1 MTQAS
6 HRAQHWP
13 FIGMKWTWL
22 LLFASRL
29 CALDVYVAPTGNDTA
44 EGTSQ
49 QPLASLTGAR
59 DYLRRSGK
67 LGKEPVTVHLNDG
80 TYFLAETFVL
90 TAIDSGT
97 KECPVAYQAEH
108 EGKVVISGGIL
119 LRLQWQDSP
128 NGVFKAKTPAGLKID
143 QLFADGT
150 RQILARYPNYNP
162 ELRSTPYRGAA
173 ADAFAPSRAAR
184 WKDPTGGYIHA
195 MHQHHWG
202 GYHYRITGKEAS
214 NKVSYVG
221 GWQNNRG
228 GPMHAKDRMVENI
241 FEELD
246 APGEWFHDEKNNL
259 LYFMPPAGL
268 AVDKAEFIGVRLA
281 NLIELRGTSTQPAHH
296 ISFKGLTFRHA
307 ARTFMETR
315 EPLLRSDWTFY
326 RGAAV
331 MFTGAED
338 CSVSDSEFDQLGGNA
353 LLVSGYARK
362 ITFNGLHVHDAGASG
377 ISFVGDV
384 SSVRNPLL
392 HYDQR
397 LKVSQLDRTPGP
409 KSPDYPSD
417 CLVEDCLISRVG
429 QIEKQGAGVEIEM
442 AARMILRQLTIHETS
457 RAGINIGDGGWGG
470 HIIEGCDVFDTV
482 LETGDH
488 GSFNSWGRDRYW
500 GATNPEDIAKEPG
513 LPFLDAMEP
522 TEIRFS
528 RWRCDHGWDVD
539 LDDGSSNYRIHHN
552 IFLNGGLKFREGYG
566 RSAWNNIFV
575 NCGFHP
581 HVWYPNSGDTLERN
595 ILLGAHAPIGMPKV
609 WGKTIDNNLFAK
621 AGDLNAAKSLGVESR
636 STAGDPLFVDAD
648 NGDFQ
653 VKPGSPALK
662 MGFENFPTDDFG
674 VRKPTLR
681 AIAPTPRI
689 DAVSTSSNTTT
700 ESTQTPAIYWRGL
713 TVKNMVGEEYSA
725 FGVSKE
731 TRGVVLSDAPA
742 GHPLSYTHGKSTLV
756 LAVNSQP
763 VNDIAAFIQST
774 LEPVKTLTIIRD
786 QKPVTVDINPLKPC
800 EVNWANDV
808 KALTPKPG
816 VLPTLKAKWTASPAP
831 ANGPATE
838 LGDGKLVKDY
848 GPVFANSV
856 RGRYLADLGK
866 VVAVNSLRTWSYA
879 QSASRLPQRFTVLGS
894 KADKAPKDISDY
906 TYLGEVDTRSESRG
920 SWHFT
925 SLPLTGNARW
935 ILILP
940 EAPVNE
946 TENTVYQEVEIGG

>member
-119 LRLQWQDSP
+119 LRLKWEDSP

>member
-90 TAIDSGT
+90 TAVDSGT
-97 KECPVAYQAEH
+97 KECPVTYQATN

-119 LRLQWQDSP
+119 LHLKWEDSP

-331 MFTGAED
+331 MLTGAVD

-353 LLVSGYARK
+353 LLVSSYARR
-362 ITFNGLHVHDAGASG
+362 ITFKGLHVHDAGASG

-417 CLVEDCLISRVG
+417 CLVEDCLIARVG
-429 QIEKQGAGVEIEM
+429 QIEKQGAGVQIEM
-442 AARMILRQLTIHETS
+442 AARMTLRHLTIHETS

-470 HIIEGCDVFDTV
+470 HVIEGCDIFDTV
-482 LETGDH
+482 LETSDH

-552 IFLNGGLKFREGYG
+552 VFLKGGLKFREGYG

-581 HVWYPNSGDTLERN
+581 HVWYPNSGDILERN
-595 ILLGAHAPIGMPKV
+595 ILLAAHAPIGMPKV
-609 WGKTIDNNLFAK
+609 WGKSIDNNLFAK
-621 AGDLNAAKSLGVESR
+621 AGDLNAANSLGVDGH

-653 VKPGSPALK
+653 VKPESPALK
-662 MGFENFPTDDFG
+662 MGFENFPTNDFG

-689 DAVSTSSNTTT
+689 DAVSTSSNTTA
-700 ESTQTPAIYWRGL
+700 ESTQTPAAYWRGL

-742 GHPLSYTHGKSTLV
+742 SHPLSFTHGKSTLV
-756 LAVNSQP
+756 LAVNNQP

-774 LEPVKTLTIIRD
+774 LQPVKTLTIIRD

-800 EVNWANDV
+800 ELNWANDV
-808 KALTPKPG
+808 KTLTQKPG
-816 VLPTLKAKWTASPAP
+816 ELPTLKAKWTASPAP
-831 ANGPATE
+831 ANGPASE
-838 LGDGKLVKDY
+838 LGDGKLIKDY

-925 SLPLTGNARW
+925 SLPLTGSVRW

>member
-143 QLFADGT
+143 QLFADGI

-442 AARMILRQLTIHETS
+442 AARITLRHLTIHETS

>member
-1 MTQAS
+1 
-6 HRAQHWP
+6 
-13 FIGMKWTWL
+13 MKWTWL
-22 LLFASRL
+22 LLFASKL
-29 CALDVYVAPTGNDTA
+29 CALDVYVAPTGSDSA
-44 EGTSQ
+44 DGTSQ
-49 QPLASLTGAR
+49 HPLASLLGAR
-59 DYLRRSGK
+59 DHLRRSGK
-67 LGKEPVTVHLNDG
+67 VGKEPVTVHLNDG
-80 TYFLAETFVL
+80 TYFLTETFGL
-90 TAIDSGT
+90 TAADSGT
-97 KECPVAYQAEH
+97 KDYPVTYKATN

-119 LRLQWQDSP
+119 LRLKWENSP
-128 NGVFKAKTPAGLKID
+128 NGVFKAQTPVGLKID
-143 QLFADGT
+143 ELFADGT

-202 GYHYRITGKEAS
+202 GYHYRITGKDAS

-246 APGEWFHDEKNNL
+246 AAGEWFHDEKNNL
-259 LYFMPPAGL
+259 LYFMPPEGL

-281 NLIELRGTSTQPAHH
+281 NLIELRGTSTQPVHH
-296 ISFKGLTFRHA
+296 IAFKGLTFRHA

-331 MFTGAED
+331 TLTGAED
-338 CSVSDSEFDQLGGNA
+338 CTISDSEFDQLGGNA
-353 LLVSGYARK
+353 LLVSGYARR
-362 ITFNGLHVHDAGASG
+362 ITFKGLHVHDAGASG

-417 CLVEDCLISRVG
+417 CLVEDCLIARVG
-429 QIEKQGAGVEIEM
+429 QIEKQGAGVQIEM
-442 AARMILRQLTIHETS
+442 AARMTLRHLTIHETS

-470 HIIEGCDVFDTV
+470 HVIEGCDIFDTV
-482 LETGDH
+482 LETSDH

-552 IFLNGGLKFREGYG
+552 IFLKGGLKFREGYG

-581 HVWYPNSGDTLERN
+581 HVWYPNSGDILERN
-595 ILLGAHAPIGMPKV
+595 ILLSAHAPIGMPKV
-609 WGKTIDNNLFAK
+609 WGKSIDNNLFAK
-621 AGDLNAAKSLGVESR
+621 AGDLNAAKGHGVESR

-653 VKPGSPALK
+653 VKPESPALK

-674 VRKPTLR
+674 VRKSALR

-689 DAVSTSSNTTT
+689 DPVSVSSNTTAG
-700 ESTQTPAIYWRGL
+700 SIQTPAAYWRGL

-742 GHPLSYTHGKSTLV
+742 GHPLSFTHGKSTLV
-756 LAVNSQP
+756 LAVNNQP
-763 VNDIAAFIQST
+763 VNDVTAFIQST
-774 LEPVKTLTIIRD
+774 LQPVSTLTIIRD

-800 EVNWANDV
+800 ELNWANDV

-816 VLPTLKAKWTASPAP
+816 ELPTLKAKWTATPAP

-838 LGDGKLVKDY
+838 LGDGKLMKDY

-906 TYLGEVDTRSESRG
+906 TYLGEVDARSESRG